1 MPDFILSYNVAPQ
14 TFQRIIRLNLAPQA
28 LGEAALIVA
37 IGLFCAGTCLRLGSR
52 TFASTAHRGYYV
64 AIIGAAGQIRVEVR
78 CRSGNLNRRYRGIRS
93 GAGPAVN
100 VVLRNTRG
108 RRLGPP

>member
-1 MPDFILSYNVAPQ
+1 MQPYEIF
-14 TFQRIIRLNLAPQA
+14 
-28 LGEAALIVA
+28 A
-37 IGLFCAGTCLRLGSR
+37 IGGVEDKLLKCRLFCAGTRLRLGSR
-52 TFASTAHRGYYV
+52 TFASAAHRGYYV